1 MWFDMAAIMAM
12 PPRYGTV
19 SDGIVMYHNGIVFG
33 IIITGID
40 EMVRY
45 GEMMY
50 GIVWYQYDMVL
61 CGMVYWYDL
70 V

>member
-1 MWFDMAAIMAM
+1 
-12 PPRYGTV
+12 
-19 SDGIVMYHNGIVFG
+19 MYHNGVVFG

-50 GIVWYQYDMVL
+50 GMVWYQYDMVL
-61 CGMVYWYDL
+61 WGMVYWYDL